1 MKEDNTCL
9 KDLNNYIPNL
19 LIYLWEDPKFM
30 AKLLSNSDDK
40 DIKNYLA
47 SFVVNNFYENILS
60 SNYIEDNLIY
70 VLTLMLKEEIDNLKN
85 INEIDN
91 FLNDSSHCGY
101 LLYELRRK
109 NDIQYFFK
117 NVILN
122 AINYLEDVSTQKF
135 NLNIKDITD
144 NINQHELLNDRE
156 DEENSN
162 GNNNKKTKNITTDEL
177 YKKQLGNEKSNQNL
191 NFEELK
197 KKKMTDNERKKLD
210 DFSEKYL
217 GNLTLK
223 EIKKMIKDNY
233 INNINMKNYLE
244 QLENCEKLNNNE
256 NYYSNNKLMDQF
268 YNINEFQ
275 DALYYYQQDF
285 VKIIDFIEQ
294 ILTNLEDNLYL
305 LPYSVKCLCK
315 IISILIEKK
324 FPNISATQKN
334 AYIANFFFK
343 KLLIPILLNPA
354 NEVLINN
361 FIISK
366 STLTN
371 IKIINE
377 ILLKLVSGKLFNDV
391 DNTYYTPFNWY
402 FIYKMPDI
410 LNIFEKITKV
420 VLPNFI
426 EELINNRL
434 DENFKYDYFRENP
447 EEIIFHRSICFNLY
461 DIRAILQNLDKCIN
475 YIDPN
480 NSSGK
485 TFKKT
490 FEKLNSIKNQ
500 KFLEELINEEDFE
513 LTKKEIKYKKTVN
526 KDKNEKIDFENVRK
540 KVNYYLLT
548 SLIAHDKYKDLFQ
561 LQLDANPNYTI
572 KELKNPIE
580 KEDII
585 KNNIIKVKNFF
596 ISLLYNYR
604 KLIITDFDQGTTSN
618 TDDILINLKTFVKSS
633 NNVIDDSIPSEWY
646 IDSLL
651 DYLKIIPE
659 ELTNNDCE
667 ILYNEI
673 ENELNLA
680 IKKLDFEVLSVCFD
694 KLKFTKRGKNYYE
707 EVIKSTKQLELN
719 EKVQDIIENEYI
731 PVDISFKYT
740 DNQKIFNIAKSKLK
754 EKEFLKKQNNMKNK
768 NYLCHNIKAF
778 TEKFPSLIIFQE
790 KQDKDIFE
798 MQKELSIPVKLSQ
811 YFDLIKEN
819 LISNKIIPTS
829 LDDKEI
835 NDKIYDYIM
844 SKIYDKIFPKTNDL
858 DDKIFS
864 KTFML
869 SWIEPKHFIQG
880 KTNYI
885 FSSFLPGVIDCFKSI
900 DKEKSPRKKILYMKE
915 VFNSIKK
922 CIKFNGGSSETGVDD
937 EMPILNYSFV
947 KAQPNRIYSN
957 LKFIELYIGELKSKE
972 EGSQLTQLLALCDF
986 IIKLTEKDINGISHE
1001 QFIKKCNYTAIG
1013 KEMSSG
1019 SI

>member
-334 AYIANFFFK
+334 AYIANFFF
-343 KLLIPILLNPA
+343 
-354 NEVLINN
+354 
-361 FIISK
+361 
-366 STLTN
+366 
-371 IKIINE
+371 
-377 ILLKLVSGKLFNDV
+377 
-391 DNTYYTPFNWY
+391 
-402 FIYKMPDI
+402 
-410 LNIFEKITKV
+410 
-420 VLPNFI
+420 
-426 EELINNRL
+426 
-434 DENFKYDYFRENP
+434 
-447 EEIIFHRSICFNLY
+447 
-461 DIRAILQNLDKCIN
+461 
-475 YIDPN
+475 
-480 NSSGK
+480 
-485 TFKKT
+485 
-490 FEKLNSIKNQ
+490 
-500 KFLEELINEEDFE
+500 
-513 LTKKEIKYKKTVN
+513 
-526 KDKNEKIDFENVRK
+526 
-540 KVNYYLLT
+540 
-548 SLIAHDKYKDLFQ
+548 
-561 LQLDANPNYTI
+561 
-572 KELKNPIE
+572 
-580 KEDII
+580 
-585 KNNIIKVKNFF
+585 
-596 ISLLYNYR
+596 
-604 KLIITDFDQGTTSN
+604 
-618 TDDILINLKTFVKSS
+618 
-633 NNVIDDSIPSEWY
+633 
-646 IDSLL
+646 
-651 DYLKIIPE
+651 
-659 ELTNNDCE
+659 
-667 ILYNEI
+667 
-673 ENELNLA
+673 
-680 IKKLDFEVLSVCFD
+680 
-694 KLKFTKRGKNYYE
+694 
-707 EVIKSTKQLELN
+707 
-719 EKVQDIIENEYI
+719 
-731 PVDISFKYT
+731 
-740 DNQKIFNIAKSKLK
+740 
-754 EKEFLKKQNNMKNK
+754 
-768 NYLCHNIKAF
+768 
-778 TEKFPSLIIFQE
+778 
-790 KQDKDIFE
+790 
-798 MQKELSIPVKLSQ
+798 
-811 YFDLIKEN
+811 
-819 LISNKIIPTS
+819 
-829 LDDKEI
+829 
-835 NDKIYDYIM
+835 
-844 SKIYDKIFPKTNDL
+844 
-858 DDKIFS
+858 
-864 KTFML
+864 
-869 SWIEPKHFIQG
+869 
-880 KTNYI
+880 
-885 FSSFLPGVIDCFKSI
+885 
-900 DKEKSPRKKILYMKE
+900 
-915 VFNSIKK
+915 
-922 CIKFNGGSSETGVDD
+922 
-937 EMPILNYSFV
+937 
-947 KAQPNRIYSN
+947 
-957 LKFIELYIGELKSKE
+957 
-972 EGSQLTQLLALCDF
+972 
-986 IIKLTEKDINGISHE
+986 
-1001 QFIKKCNYTAIG
+1001 
-1013 KEMSSG
+1013 
-1019 SI
+1019 